1 MLQGWVVIAVALAY
15 IGLLFLVASYGDRTR
30 GLGRGARAAGC

>member
-1 MLQGWVVIAVALAY
+1 MLQGWVVIAVALGY

-30 GLGRGARAAGC
+30 GSAAAAAAGC